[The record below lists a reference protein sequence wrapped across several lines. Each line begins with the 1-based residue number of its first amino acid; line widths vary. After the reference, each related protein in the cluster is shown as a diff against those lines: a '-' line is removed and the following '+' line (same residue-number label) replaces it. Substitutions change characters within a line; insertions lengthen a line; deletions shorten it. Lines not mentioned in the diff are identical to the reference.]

1 MLQSIRNFAK
11 GKLSKVLLVVL
22 IIPFVLWGMGDVFR
36 GGSQS
41 TIATL
46 NDKKISIT
54 DYINHFNSL
63 NVNREFIINNPETK
77 IFEEALNKLVS
88 GKVLVEEAKRMG
100 IVITEKSLSQIIK
113 SDPNFSDN
121 DKFSRTKYEKFL
133 IERNIGAVEFEKILK
148 EETTKKLFVQLIM
161 DGINS
166 PKFLVENTYNISNQE
181 KKLEFINLDKIYKKN
196 FSEED
201 INAFYLEKKDNFLQE
216 FKKINFS
223 LLTPKNLTNTDE
235 FSEMFF
241 NKIDEIDN
249 LIANNSSLKDI
260 AQRYNLKVETS
271 PEINVQGIDL
281 NGNKKNILNTE
292 ILKEIFTS
300 EFIGQAQLTSQ
311 SDKFLIYE
319 IVSSENKLQ
328 TLNNEKV
335 KQNLI
340 EILTAK
346 NVIEKNQEIQKNI
359 IFKKSK
365 QLKLEEMKKIA
376 KDLNITINATSI
388 NNVNDTNAFKE
399 KEILSQIYSMN
410 ENDIA
415 IVSSKDYKKNYLVF
429 VKETTNKKLESDN
442 NEYEKYLKIS
452 NSNLSNK
459 ILGAYDLYLNKKYE
473 VDINQKALDK
483 VKNMY
488 R

>member
-340 EILTAK
+340 EILTIK

-429 VKETTNKKLESDN
+429 VKEAINKKLKGDN

>member
-300 EFIGQAQLTSQ
+300 EFIGQAQLSSQ

-340 EILTAK
+340 EILTVK

-429 VKETTNKKLESDN
+429 VKEAINKKLKGDN

>member
-1 MLQSIRNFAK
+1 MLQSIRNFTK
-11 GKLSKVLLVVL
+11 GKLSKVLLVIL

-36 GGSQS
+36 GGSQT

-46 NDKKISIT
+46 NDKRISIT

-63 NVNREFIINNPETK
+63 NVSREFIINNPETK

-88 GKVLVEEAKRMG
+88 SKVLVEEAKKIG

-113 SDPNFSDN
+113 NDPNFLDN
-121 DKFSRTKYEKFL
+121 GKFSRTKYEKFL
-133 IERNIGAVEFEKILK
+133 IERNISAVEFEKILK
-148 EETTKKLFVQLIM
+148 EETTKKLFVQLVM
-161 DGINS
+161 DGISS
-166 PKFLVENTYNISNQE
+166 PKFLVENTYNIFNQE
-181 KKLEFINLDKIYKKN
+181 KKIEFINLNKIYKKN
-196 FSEED
+196 FSDED
-201 INAFYLEKKDNFLQE
+201 INTFYLEKKDNFLQE
-216 FKKINFS
+216 FKKIKFS

-249 LIANNSSLKDI
+249 LIANKNSLKDI
-260 AQRYNLKVETS
+260 AQRYNLKIETS
-271 PEINVQGIDL
+271 PEINVLGIDL
-281 NGNKKNILNTE
+281 NGNKKNVLSAE

-300 EFIGQAQLTSQ
+300 EFIGQAQLTSENDQ
-311 SDKFLIYE
+311 FLIYE
-319 IVSSENKLQ
+319 IISSENKLQ
-328 TLNNEKV
+328 SLNNEEV
-335 KQNLI
+335 KKNLI

-346 NVIEKNQEIQKNI
+346 SVIEKNQEIQKNI

-365 QLKLEEMKKIA
+365 QLRLEEMKKIA

-399 KEILSQIYSMN
+399 KEIVNQIYSMN

-429 VKETTNKKLESDN
+429 LKESINKKSKDYN

-459 ILGAYDLYLNKKYE
+459 ILGAYDLYLNKKYK

>member
-300 EFIGQAQLTSQ
+300 EFIGQAQLSSQ

-340 EILTAK
+340 EILTVK

-388 NNVNDTNAFKE
+388 NNVNDTNTFKE

-429 VKETTNKKLESDN
+429 VKETINKKLKGDN

-488 R
+488 Q

>member
-46 NDKKISIT
+46 NKKKISIT

-63 NVNREFIINNPETK
+63 NVNREFIINNPETE
-77 IFEEALNKLVS
+77 IFEQALNKLVS
-88 GKVLVEEAKRMG
+88 GKVLVEEAKKIG
-100 IVITEKSLSQIIK
+100 IIVTEKSLSQIIK
-113 SDPNFSDN
+113 NDPNFLDN

-133 IERNIGAVEFEKILK
+133 VERNISAIEFEKILK
-148 EETTKKLFVQLIM
+148 EETTKKLFVQLVM

-166 PKFLVENTYNISNQE
+166 PKFLVENTYNVFNQE

-196 FSEED
+196 FSDQD
-201 INAFYLEKKDNFLQE
+201 INSFYIEKKENFLQE
-216 FKKINFS
+216 FKKIKFS
-223 LLTPKNLTNTDE
+223 VLNPKNLTNTDE

-241 NKIDEIDN
+241 SKIDEIDN
-249 LIANNSSLKDI
+249 LIANKSSLNDI

-271 PEINVQGIDL
+271 SEINIDGENV
-281 NGNKKNILNTE
+281 NGNKKNVLSNE
-292 ILKEIFTS
+292 IIKEIFAS
-300 EFIGQAQLTSQ
+300 EFVGQAQLTSGNNQ
-311 SDKFLIYE
+311 FLIYE
-319 IVSSENKLQ
+319 IISSENKLPSV
-328 TLNNEKV
+328 NNEKV
-335 KQNLI
+335 KKNLI

-346 NVIEKNQEIQKNI
+346 SVIEKNQEIQKNI

-365 QLKLEEMKKIA
+365 QLRLEEMKKIA
-376 KDLNITINATSI
+376 KDSNIAINAASI
-388 NNVNDTNAFKE
+388 NNINDKNTFEE
-399 KEILSQIYSMN
+399 KEILSQIYNMN

-429 VKETTNKKLESDN
+429 VKETINKKLQDSN

-459 ILGAYDLYLNKKYE
+459 ILGAYDLYLNKKYK

>member
-46 NDKKISIT
+46 NKKKISIT

-63 NVNREFIINNPETK
+63 NVNREFIINNPETE
-77 IFEEALNKLVS
+77 IFEQALNKLVS
-88 GKVLVEEAKRMG
+88 GKVLVEEAKKIG
-100 IVITEKSLSQIIK
+100 IIVTEKSLSQIIK
-113 SDPNFSDN
+113 NDPNFLDS

-133 IERNIGAVEFEKILK
+133 VERNISAVEFEKILK
-148 EETTKKLFVQLIM
+148 EETTKKLFVQLVM

-166 PKFLVENTYNISNQE
+166 PKFLVENTYNVFNQE

-196 FSEED
+196 FSDQD
-201 INAFYLEKKDNFLQE
+201 INSFYIEKKENFLQE
-216 FKKINFS
+216 FKKIKFS
-223 LLTPKNLTNTDE
+223 VLNPKNLTNTDE

-241 NKIDEIDN
+241 SKIDEIDN
-249 LIANNSSLKDI
+249 LIANKSSLNDI

-271 PEINVQGIDL
+271 SEINIDGENV
-281 NGNKKNILNTE
+281 NGNKKNVLSNE
-292 ILKEIFTS
+292 IIKEIFAS
-300 EFIGQAQLTSQ
+300 EFVGQAQLTSGNNQ
-311 SDKFLIYE
+311 FLIYE
-319 IVSSENKLQ
+319 IISSENKLPSV
-328 TLNNEKV
+328 NNEKV
-335 KQNLI
+335 KKNLI

-346 NVIEKNQEIQKNI
+346 SVIEKNQEIQKNI

-365 QLKLEEMKKIA
+365 QLRLEEMKKIA
-376 KDLNITINATSI
+376 KDSNIAINAASI
-388 NNVNDTNAFKE
+388 NNINDKNTFEE
-399 KEILSQIYSMN
+399 KEILSQIYNMN

-429 VKETTNKKLESDN
+429 VKETINKKLQDSN

-459 ILGAYDLYLNKKYE
+459 ILGTYDFYLNKQYK

>member
-1 MLQSIRNFAK
+1 MLQSIRNFTK
-11 GKLSKVLLVVL
+11 GKLSKVLLVIL

-36 GGSQS
+36 GGSQT

-46 NDKKISIT
+46 NDKRISIT

-63 NVNREFIINNPETK
+63 NVSREFIINNPETK

-88 GKVLVEEAKRMG
+88 SKVLVEEAKKIG

-113 SDPNFSDN
+113 NDPNFLDN
-121 DKFSRTKYEKFL
+121 GKFSRTKYEKFL
-133 IERNIGAVEFEKILK
+133 IERNISAVEFEKILK
-148 EETTKKLFVQLIM
+148 EETTKKLFVQLVM
-161 DGINS
+161 DGISS
-166 PKFLVENTYNISNQE
+166 PKFLVENTYNIFNQE
-181 KKLEFINLDKIYKKN
+181 KKIEFINLNKIYKKN
-196 FSEED
+196 FSDED
-201 INAFYLEKKDNFLQE
+201 INTFYLEKKDNFLQE
-216 FKKINFS
+216 FKKIKFS

-249 LIANNSSLKDI
+249 LIANKNSLKDI
-260 AQRYNLKVETS
+260 AQRYNLKIETS
-271 PEINVQGIDL
+271 PEINVLGIDL
-281 NGNKKNILNTE
+281 NGNKKNILSAE

-300 EFIGQAQLTSQ
+300 EFIGQAQLTSENDQ
-311 SDKFLIYE
+311 FLIYE
-319 IVSSENKLQ
+319 IISSENKLQ
-328 TLNNEKV
+328 SLNNEEV
-335 KQNLI
+335 KKNLI

-346 NVIEKNQEIQKNI
+346 SVIEKNQEIQKNI

-365 QLKLEEMKKIA
+365 QLQLEEMKKIA

-399 KEILSQIYSMN
+399 KEIVNQIYSMN

-429 VKETTNKKLESDN
+429 LKESINKKSKDDN

-459 ILGAYDLYLNKKYE
+459 ILGAYDLYLNKKYK
-473 VDINQKALDK
+473 VDVNQKALDK

>member
-1 MLQSIRNFAK
+1 MLQSIRNFTK
-11 GKLSKVLLVVL
+11 GKLSKVLLVIL

-46 NDKKISIT
+46 NKEKISIT
-54 DYINHFNSL
+54 DYIDHFNSL
-63 NVNREFIINNPETK
+63 NVNREFIIKNPETK
-77 IFEEALNKLVS
+77 IFEQALNKLVS
-88 GKVLVEEAKRMG
+88 GKVLVEEAKKIG

-113 SDPNFSDN
+113 NDPEFLDN

-133 IERNIGAVEFEKILK
+133 IERNISAVEFEKILK
-148 EETTKKLFVQLIM
+148 DETLKKLFVQLVT

-166 PKFLVENTYNISNQE
+166 PKFLVENTYNVFNQE

-196 FSEED
+196 FSDED
-201 INAFYLEKKDNFLQE
+201 INNFYLEKKDNFLQE
-216 FKKINFS
+216 FKKIKFS
-223 LLTPKNLTNTDE
+223 VLTPQNLTNTDE
-235 FSEMFF
+235 FSELFF

-249 LIANNSSLKDI
+249 LIASKISLNDI
-260 AQRYNLKVETS
+260 AQRYSLKVENS
-271 PEINVQGIDL
+271 PEINIDGADL
-281 NGNKKNILNTE
+281 NGNKKDVLSNE
-292 ILKEIFTS
+292 ILKEIFAS
-300 EFIGQAQLTSQ
+300 EFVDQAQLTSGNNQ
-311 SDKFLIYE
+311 FLIYE
-319 IVSSENKLQ
+319 VISSENKLP
-328 TLNNEKV
+328 TLNNKKV
-335 KQNLI
+335 KKNLI

-365 QLKLEEMKKIA
+365 QLRLEEMKKIA

-388 NNVNDTNAFKE
+388 NNINDKNAFKE
-399 KEILSQIYSMN
+399 EGILSQIYSMN

-429 VKETTNKKLESDN
+429 IKETINTKLKDGN

-459 ILGAYDLYLNKKYE
+459 ILGTYDLYLNKQYK

-488 R
+488 Q